1 MSFHSK
7 MTQYLGTKFS
17 GHDSAVCVL
26 DFDQR
31 SIFAISTERVTRIK
45 HDSMDISPILKA
57 YPFPAS
63 LHVAHCYSDFA
74 DLSGDGELRAKMVFT
89 KVLEKLIRRAVRPK
103 YLKDLL
109 ISKAEKRRALY
120 RHFVNEPSSFFRYVS
135 AKFHRALSKNDAASN
150 KLAHARNIANI
161 LAESGIRAETIRFY
175 DHHLCHALPSYV
187 LSGFSSGPVLSLT
200 LDGQGDGYWSKLFLF
215 RSANDYELVGSS
227 KAHFVSKPNLV
238 TSIGR
243 IYSLFTKA
251 MGLIPDSDEG
261 KVEAYAAYGDEDEV
275 LLSRLMSLTNIDMQT
290 LEICFD
296 VLELQKVMDSDHLE
310 SERLRIGDPGF
321 CATVQ
326 KYLETV
332 VLDYIRSAVK
342 KTGVR
347 RLCLS
352 GGVAANIIMS
362 LRIYEAELVDEI
374 FVLPPMGDDG
384 LALGSALLMAIDDQ
398 ADINWVASYK
408 MPYFG
413 DKWLDGQI
421 LDVLASR
428 DDISYEFVSDR
439 WPEFAAQEVSDG
451 KICALFQGR
460 MEFGPRALGN
470 RSIIASPCLLG
481 VTNRINSG
489 IKRRPWYQ
497 PFCPSILEEE
507 RDRLFEKSFSHKHM
521 AIAFRMKSEFVES
534 LPGATHVDQTARP
547 QFVSQSDNPLYHR
560 YLLHLKDLT
569 GFGVSLNT
577 SFNLHGRTIVRTPT
591 DAVDDFIDCGLD
603 VLYIGGYRVTMKVIK
618 RSGE

>member
-1 MSFHSK
+1 
-7 MTQYLGTKFS
+7 MTQHYLGTKFS
-17 GHDSAVCVL
+17 GHDSAVCLL

-31 SIFAISTERVTRIK
+31 RIFAISTERVTRIK
-45 HDSMDISPILKA
+45 HDSMDVSPILQA
-57 YPFPAS
+57 YQFPAS

-74 DLSGDGELRAKMVFT
+74 DLSGDGELRAKMVYT
-89 KVLEKLIRRAVRPK
+89 KVLEKLIRRAIRPK

-109 ISKAEKRRALY
+109 VSKAEKRRELY
-120 RHFVNEPSSFFRYVS
+120 RLFRSEPSSLFRYLS
-135 AKFHRALSKNDAASN
+135 AKLHRALSKNDSASN
-150 KLAHARNIANI
+150 RLAHSRNIATI
-161 LAESGIRAETIRFY
+161 LAESGVHAETIRFY

-187 LSGFSSGPVLSLT
+187 LSGFTSGPALSLT

-215 RSANDYELVGSS
+215 RAPNDYELVGSS
-227 KAHFVSKPNLV
+227 KAQFVSKPNLV

-243 IYSLFTKA
+243 IYNLFTKA

-261 KVEAYAAYGDEDEV
+261 KVEAYAAYGEADEV
-275 LLSRLMSLTNIDMQT
+275 LLRRLINLTDIDIQT
-290 LEICFD
+290 LEIRFD
-296 VLELQKVMDSDHLE
+296 IFALQKVMDSDHLAT
-310 SERLRIGDPGF
+310 ERLRIGDPSF

-332 VLDYIRSAVK
+332 VLDYVRAAVE
-342 KTGVR
+342 KTGIR

-362 LRIYEAELVDEI
+362 LRLYEAELVDEI

-398 ADINWVASYK
+398 IDVTWVTACK

-413 DKWLDGQI
+413 DEWSDSQI
-421 LDVLASR
+421 REVIESR
-428 DDISYEFVSDR
+428 EDITYEFVSDR
-439 WPEFAAQEVSDG
+439 WPELAAQEVSDG
-451 KICALFQGR
+451 KVCALFQGR

-470 RSIIASPCLLG
+470 RSIVASPCLPG
-481 VTNRINSG
+481 VTDRINSR

-507 RDRLFEKSFSHKHM
+507 RERLFDESFSHKHM
-521 AIAFRMKSEFVES
+521 AIAFRMKPEFMAV
-534 LPGATHVDQTARP
+534 LPGASHVDGTARP
-547 QFVSQSDNPLYHR
+547 QFVSKDDNEAYHR
-560 YLLHLKDLT
+560 YLTYLREFS

-577 SFNLHGRTIVRTPT
+577 SFNLHGRTIVRTP
-591 DAVDDFIDCGLD
+591 DNAVDDFLDCGLD
-603 VLYIGGYRVTMKVIK
+603 SLYIGGFLVRAKK
-618 RSGE
+618 SEK